1 MSMITVQKAHPARD
15 RLLEILDKGSVN
27 DRVSRACDYF
37 LSGLIIVNLV
47 SICLET
53 IPSLQIQAGKIFLFI
68 EYFSLFVFSI
78 EYGLRIWTAASNYD
92 FSPSVIK
99 RRLNYIF
106 SVTGLIDL
114 FAILPSMLQFVGL
127 GLDLRWLR
135 MMRLIRLLKIS
146 HYSSAFD
153 NLFEVLR
160 EEGKPLAA
168 SLYLLLVAIFFS
180 SACLYLVEGDVQE
193 AFQSIPESMWWSVV
207 TLTTV
212 GYGDASPI
220 TPLGKFFGALTSI
233 IGVLTVAMMTGI
245 VSSAFTAK
253 LASKKEALRNEIAEA
268 LDDGIITEEEM
279 EGIEALAKSMS
290 LSPEELRSY
299 LKYEAR
305 KAMQKQKGGG

>member
-1 MSMITVQKAHPARD
+1 M
-15 RLLEILDKGSVN
+15 
-27 DRVSRACDYF
+27 
-37 LSGLIIVNLV
+37 
-47 SICLET
+47 
-53 IPSLQIQAGKIFLFI
+53 
-68 EYFSLFVFSI
+68 
-78 EYGLRIWTAASNYD
+78 
-92 FSPSVIK
+92 
-99 RRLNYIF
+99 
-106 SVTGLIDL
+106 
-114 FAILPSMLQFVGL
+114 
-127 GLDLRWLR
+127 
-135 MMRLIRLLKIS
+135 
-146 HYSSAFD
+146 
-153 NLFEVLR
+153 
-160 EEGKPLAA
+160 
-168 SLYLLLVAIFFS
+168 
-180 SACLYLVEGDVQE
+180 VEGDVQE

-268 LDDGIITEEEM
+268 MDDGIITEEEM

-305 KAMQKQKGGG
+305 KAQQKQKGGG

>member
-1 MSMITVQKAHPARD
+1 MSMITVQKAHSARD

-78 EYGLRIWTAASNYD
+78 EYVLRIWTAASNYD

-305 KAMQKQKGGG
+305 KAQQKQKGGG